1 MERIFDCGTPI
12 LPQMYGTIKS
22 VVHGNINFTISR
34 VAQADMEYRID
45 GVTDLNLDL
54 TILANIQRN
63 MHSGIIRVLLLD
75 GNVRS
80 RWNIMG
86 NVDGVTMWAVLIDIH
101 YLILRLFS
109 GLVDVLKIGLNSLS

>member
-1 MERIFDCGTPI
+1 MDR
-12 LPQMYGTIKS
+12 TIKS
-22 VVHGNINFTISR
+22 VIHGNINLTISR
-34 VAQADMEYRID
+34 VAQTDMKHRID

-54 TILANIQRN
+54 TILADIQRN

-75 GNVRS
+75 GNIRS

-101 YLILRLFS
+101 HFILRLGS
-109 GLVDVLKIGLNSLS
+109 GLIDVLEIGLNGLS